1 MTMMTSRHCLHSHI
15 SNLWSPLMSIRT
27 VLLSSLRSAAT
38 AGVLAVAATL
48 TPTAAFAQKA
58 FPTPEAVANAFIDAV
73 ATNDDEAKREILGA
87 DYRRFIP
94 KESIDADDRTAF
106 LYASSKGRKII
117 ADGPEMAHLSVGT
130 DGWTLPVPI
139 VKTAQGWSFDAK
151 GGAEEMRIRRIGRN
165 ELAAMQALL
174 AYYDAQKD
182 YALADRNGDG
192 VLEYAQRIASTPGKR
207 DGLSWPNDPAS
218 PLGPLYGDET
228 KDGVF
233 HGYRFRILKAQGPDA
248 RGGARD
254 FVIKGRMT
262 QGFAAVAWPAKW
274 DYTGVMTFIVSH
286 DGNVY
291 QKNLGEGT
299 EAAARAMTRF
309 NPDKTW
315 TQVPDSVLIA
325 KP

>member
-130 DGWTLPVPI
+130 EGWTLPVPI